1 MRRGAVLVA
10 GAALMTLG
18 WAGQAPAQSHPAVNR
33 PEIKEVGDP
42 ILISRRT
49 LAAEMTRNSD
59 LRAWVRLYG
68 PPDYAE
74 VQELEID
81 PPFAPYE
88 VRLYYVKGNA
98 YLAFGRVHV
107 APTLYDYGV
116 RKYIGKIDPS
126 ELDRLL
132 TAAPAVDVATAPE
145 VGPETSPPWII
156 ETTAVEG
163 TAVSQ

>member
-10 GAALMTLG
+10 GAALVAIG
-18 WAGQAPAQSHPAVNR
+18 WAGLAGAQSHPAVNR
-33 PEIKEVGDP
+33 PEIREVGDP

-59 LRAWVRLYG
+59 LRDWVRLMDR
-68 PPDYAE
+68 PTTPRSRSSK
-74 VQELEID
+74 ID

-107 APTLYDYGV
+107 APSLYDYGV
-116 RKYIGKIDPS
+116 RKYIGKIDPA

-132 TAAPAVDVATAPE
+132 TAAPAVDEATAPAAY
-145 VGPETSPPWII
+145 PETAPPWII

-163 TAVSQ
+163 QPLSE